1 MSMTGTGFAAL
12 VWTMLVIA
20 IVPGPSD
27 IAVAAR
33 SAASGFRQAAYMVL
47 GIIAADILFILI
59 AMYGLTAVV
68 RIHPSFVIGARIIAA
83 LILIGFGIRLL
94 LTSASESKFTTP
106 GLQSSASSLISGFA
120 ITLADPK
127 AILFYMSLLPAFVD
141 LSTATFADA
150 LIVLAAA
157 TAVIAAVKLNY
168 AWLAGRTTGY
178 FNRAPKPLHIIA
190 GCTLLTIGASVL
202 LQH

>member
-1 MSMTGTGFAAL
+1 
-12 VWTMLVIA
+12 
-20 IVPGPSD
+20 
-27 IAVAAR
+27 
-33 SAASGFRQAAYMVL
+33 MVL

-68 RIHPSFVIGARIIAA
+68 RMHPSFVIGARIIAA
-83 LILIGFGIRLL
+83 LVLIGFGIRLL
-94 LTSASESKFTTP
+94 LASASALEFAALS
-106 GLQSSASSLISGFA
+106 LQSSASSLISGFA

-141 LSTATFADA
+141 LSMATFADA
-150 LIVLAAA
+150 LIVTAAA

-168 AWLAGRTTGY
+168 AWLAGRAAGY
-178 FNRAPKPLHIIA
+178 FNMAQKPLHIIA
-190 GCTLLTIGASVL
+190 GCTLLAIGTSVL